1 MDSKRPW
8 ERLPTTDAELHTET
22 GSLYPQI
29 KSRFSETLQSSIEL
43 PRHVT
48 VIGFPMPDPET
59 GIRGDRA
66 LTGVTLARSVPDGF
80 EKALWWDRFPF
91 FPHPVCNTISIGKTN
106 PDSSCH
112 FDVYNVIAAQSTLPQ
127 CMPSSAI

>member
-1 MDSKRPW
+1 MDSRRQW

-29 KSRFSETLQSSIEL
+29 KPHVSETLQSSIEL

-59 GIRGDRA
+59 GTRGDHA
-66 LTGVTLARSVPDGF
+66 LTGVTLERSVPGGF
-80 EKALWWDRFPF
+80 EKALWWDRFAF

-106 PDSSCH
+106 GFLLPLCC
-112 FDVYNVIAAQSTLPQ
+112 VYRDCCAVHIPPVHAL
-127 CMPSSAI
+127 IRH